1 MERNVTSDDEGSQER
16 KRGPNFLSGEH
27 SSLDRWQSGGCWRQN
42 VIIHIDLVPL
52 DLRLRRIF
60 S

>member
-1 MERNVTSDDEGSQER
+1 MTSDDEGSQER

-27 SSLDRWQSGGCWRQN
+27 SSLDRSQSGGCWRQD